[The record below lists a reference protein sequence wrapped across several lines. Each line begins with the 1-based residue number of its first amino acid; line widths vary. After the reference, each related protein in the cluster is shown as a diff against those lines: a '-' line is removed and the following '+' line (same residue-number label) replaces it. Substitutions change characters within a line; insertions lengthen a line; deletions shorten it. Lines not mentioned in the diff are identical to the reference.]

1 MVGEKTLMG
10 RIPGDVSI
18 TAWKTPNSW
27 KKRKLNINNS
37 LRQWPG
43 CQRQWRVEIWQKRHN
58 QQWPEDGMYCIMTKR
73 TTTIPAPDSPGDL
86 WWLQAEVQ
94 SQGNMASSSLC
105 NQGAG
110 EAQSPG
116 QHDDGSNRED
126 WPTKCTSMDKPV
138 RTTCTQSSKASGEG
152 TGGQGS
158 KLLLRSWSA
167 PKKTPAN
174 WLKCVVGQY
183 EILALPWTRK
193 MVSTTILN
201 TVSAIITEIDRFTK
215 GRPWD
220 DLKCDSARVDE
231 LGWQWP
237 YLKARSAM
245 SWNQMALTT
254 LESRKNGRTQR
265 VEKATDRTGW
275 V

>member
-1 MVGEKTLMG
+1 MECIVSWQKGQQLSQHLTL
-10 RIPGDVSI
+10 RETCDDC
-18 TAWKTPNSW
+18 
-27 KKRKLNINNS
+27 KRKS
-37 LRQWPG
+37 KAK
-43 CQRQWRVEIWQKRHN
+43 EIWPVRLYVIK
-58 QQWPEDGMYCIMTKR
+58 
-73 TTTIPAPDSPGDL
+73 APVKLNPLS
-86 WWLQAEVQ
+86 
-94 SQGNMASSSLC
+94 NMMM
-105 NQGAG
+105 
-110 EAQSPG
+110 
-116 QHDDGSNRED
+116 ED